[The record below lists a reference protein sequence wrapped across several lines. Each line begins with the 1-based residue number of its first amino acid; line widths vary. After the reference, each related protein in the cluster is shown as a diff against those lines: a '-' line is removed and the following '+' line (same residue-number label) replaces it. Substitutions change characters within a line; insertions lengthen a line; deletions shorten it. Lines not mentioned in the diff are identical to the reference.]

1 MAYHKLILVLSMATI
16 NMYSVPPVPS
26 GLTPLQRFKSH
37 VVRWFMNNPL
47 FGMCLSSEEEHN
59 FLLDRRIRE
68 DISESMRTH
77 YTNDVYDAEGNV
89 DDIASAVADV
99 YRVSG
104 YDLGGQSRDQPMMFG
119 TVPSELPL
127 IVPAPVDQH
136 VQVIPRFAGACVAV
150 LRSRLGVLGR
160 TSANL
165 LLVQR
170 EYLRLCRRRGV
181 RAHDIASHQ
190 LHVMNAFFTDSVYDR
205 VAQSRRRVPIWLR
218 WAYPWNDTDVTLSVQ

>member
-1 MAYHKLILVLSMATI
+1 MATI
-16 NMYSVPPVPS
+16 NMYSVPPVTT

-37 VVRWFMNNPL
+37 VVRWLMHNPL
-47 FGMCLSSEEEHN
+47 FGLCFTSDEEHH
-59 FLLDRRIRE
+59 FLLDRRIRA

-77 YTNDVYDAEGNV
+77 YVNDVYDAEGNV
-89 DDIASAVADV
+89 DDIASAVEDV
-99 YRVSG
+99 YSATG
-104 YDLGGQSRDQPMMFG
+104 YDLGGQSRDQPRILGTEPMMFG
-119 TVPSELPL
+119 TVPSDLPL
-127 IVPAPVDQH
+127 VVRAPVHQH

-181 RAHDIASHQ
+181 RAHDIVSHQ
-190 LHVMNAFFTDSVYDR
+190 LHVMNAFFTDDVYDR
-205 VAQSRRRVPIWLR
+205 VAQTRRRIPAWLR
-218 WAYPWNDTDVTLSVQ
+218 WAYPWNDTDVSLSVQ